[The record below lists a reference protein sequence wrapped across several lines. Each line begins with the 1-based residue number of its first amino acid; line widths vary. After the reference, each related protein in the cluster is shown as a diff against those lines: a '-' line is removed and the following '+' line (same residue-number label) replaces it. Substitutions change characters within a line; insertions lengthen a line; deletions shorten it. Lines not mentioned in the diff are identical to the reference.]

1 MALDP
6 NIILSGNRPAPIEGP
21 IDQYAKAI
29 QLKSLLQAQQQDA
42 ALAPGRQQLQSQA
55 ITAGQQEQQVRTQQI
70 KDQEAQTNAMK
81 DWDGKDPHALPGLI
95 LKHGGSSSAVM
106 ATGKQI
112 LDQQEAKSKMAKD
125 DAETGKTNFDTA
137 LKKNDALLGQLS
149 TLNDVPDEQLHDA
162 TLGKIQEAVQNGL
175 LDPQH
180 GQQMAQNIGGIQ
192 DPTQL
197 RSQLKVVEKG
207 LMGEK
212 AQFDQVQKER
222 ETAAS
227 ELKAKTEKDRLE
239 LEKQGLIGPAAGVDR
254 RELNDWL
261 ARPENKGKD
270 AADFAKFKA
279 TLAPQAT
286 MNVQMSAG
294 GGLTKEALDQQAD
307 NYFNT
312 GKLPPARG
320 AAGIA
325 QNRQIMNRAA
335 ELHAGES
342 LSAGSAEYKANSA
355 SLSGLQKNLDNVTAF
370 ENTALKNIDQVTK
383 IAKTIPDLGLK
394 FANVPL
400 RKITGDMI
408 GTDNMARLR
417 TALASAQSESAKV
430 LSSANA
436 SGVLSDS
443 ARHEAQDFLDGNLP
457 LSAMLAQADQLHTD
471 FGNRHQSYA
480 DQIAAIKTRLGDK
493 KATSEG
499 AGPTGGAA
507 VPANVTKALANVGPG
522 IHKLS
527 DGSKWMKNADGSVTK
542 Q

>member
-1 MALDP
+1 MLDP
-6 NIILSGNRPAPIEGP
+6 NIILSGTAGRAPVEGP

-29 QLKSLLQAQQQDA
+29 QLKSLLQAQQQQA
-42 ALAPGRQQLQSQA
+42 ALAPGQQQLQAQA
-55 ITAGQQEQQVRTQQI
+55 VTAGQQEAQMRTQQLN
-70 KDQEAQTNAMK
+70 DQAAQTAAMK
-81 DWDGKDPHALPGLI
+81 EWDGKDPHALPGLI

-106 ATGKQI
+106 ATGQQI
-112 LDQQEAKSKMAKD
+112 LAQQKTKSEMAKD
-125 DAETGKTNFDTA
+125 DATTGATNFETA
-137 LKKNDALLGQLS
+137 QKKNDALLGSLS
-149 TLNDVPDEQLHDA
+149 TLSDVPDAQLHDA

-192 DPTQL
+192 DPKQL
-197 RSQLKVVEKG
+197 RDQLKTVEKG

-222 ETAAS
+222 DTAAS

-261 ARPENKGKD
+261 ARPENKDKD
-270 AADFAKFKA
+270 AADFAAFKA
-279 TLAPQAT
+279 KLAPQAT
-286 MNVQMSAG
+286 MNVQMGAG
-294 GGLTKEALDQQAD
+294 GGLSKGALDQQAE

-325 QNRQIMNRAA
+325 QNRQIMNRTE
-335 ELHAGES
+335 ELHPGEA
-342 LSAGSAEYKANSA
+342 LAAGSAEYKANSA
-355 SLSGLQKNLDNVTAF
+355 SLTGLQKNLDNVTAF
-370 ENTALKNIDQVTK
+370 ENTALKNIDQVTQ
-383 IAKTIPDLGLK
+383 IAKTIPDLGVK

-400 RKITGDMI
+400 RKITADMI
-408 GTDNMARLR
+408 GTDNMSRLR
-417 TALASAQSESAKV
+417 TALASAQAESAKV

-436 SGVLSDS
+436 SGVLSDH
-443 ARHEAQDFLDGNLP
+443 ARDEAKDFLDGNLP

-480 DQIAAIKTRLGDK
+480 DQIAAIKNRLGDK

-499 AGPTGGAA
+499 AGPAGASK
-507 VPANVTKALANVGPG
+507 PANHPFFESLGGQVR
-522 IHKLS
+522 
-527 DGSKWMKNADGSVTK
+527 
-542 Q
+542 QQ